1 MRGINRPDRSD
12 VLWGVLLDEPKERL
26 RGKLRTVHIT
36 VEPKFS
42 EHTRDWPNTFAK
54 TRFRYVE
61 VLFHMFYY
69 KLAENIVVIPRTSL
83 YSDSLYRGST
93 VVLYLRVRRASVLNY
108 RKIPKISPS
117 MYRPP
122 KPVTQKTL
130 R

>member
-1 MRGINRPDRSD
+1 MRGINRPEHSD
-12 VLWGVLLDEPKERL
+12 VLWGGLRDEPKERL
-26 RGKLRTVHIT
+26 RGKLRIVHIT

-42 EHTRDWPNTFAK
+42 EGTRDWPNTFSK
-54 TRFRYVE
+54 TRFRYIE
-61 VLFHMFYY
+61 ALFHMFYY
-69 KLAENIVVIPRTSL
+69 NLAENIVVIPRTSL

-93 VVLYLRVRRASVLNY
+93 VVLYLRLRRVSVSNY

-117 MYRPP
+117 KYKLP